1 MLKKD
6 SKRYCFSQK
15 ADYDKKISDI
25 EKKYFTTSYQN
36 KFANEML
43 DAKIRNKELV
53 DKSDIYKFIINSD
66 LDKKIETLAT
76 KAELKAQQN
85 KIVKLQTYDSNLFIG
100 QSYFFSDGLQN
111 LLIFL
116 KFL

>member
-15 ADYDKKISDI
+15 ADYDTKISDI

-53 DKSDIYKFIINSD
+53 DKSDINKFIINSD

-111 LLIFL
+111 LLIFF